1 MSNVPQIQFTATGPV
16 VPTAAQI
23 LAGVQADMNA
33 AFGGDLN
40 ANLNTPQGQL
50 ASSYAAMISVCYGAL
65 AYISNNTDPAFASGR
80 FQDAIGRFY
89 NISRN
94 PPVSTSIQVTCAGL
108 TGVVIPVGAQVS
120 DVLGNIYSCTQTG
133 TIPAIG
139 SITLPFANNVAG
151 AIAVPSSVSIYQTIS
166 GWDSATFVSGA
177 IGSAVESQYAFE
189 TRRQATLSVNSNN
202 QNQAVLGAIL
212 ILPNIQS
219 AYVRDNV
226 LNYPVAANPATT
238 ITGYI
243 SGTSLTVSSGTG
255 AAIGQAVSGVGVLNG
270 TVITGGVTSP
280 FTVNQ
285 AQTVGSVGTPITLQ
299 LGGVSINANSL
310 YVCVSGGLSASIAQA
325 IWMKKAAGCGTTGS
339 TSQTVYD
346 TSTVYGS
353 PGIPYTINYQTATN
367 APVFFVVNI
376 KNSSLVPAGAAGL
389 IQQAIVNAFAGTDG
403 GLPAQIGQV
412 LVSSRYNAGILA
424 LGSWAQLLSVQM
436 VSSLTTSPT
445 AVFTASIAAAVMTVT
460 AFTSGSGTL
469 AIGMGLVGVNVV
481 PGTYIVN
488 QLTGTAGQTGTY
500 TVSNSQTAGSAVVNG
515 LLVNNFQQQML
526 INQMPTTSSAFIQV
540 NLI

>member
-1 MSNVPQIQFTATGPV
+1 MSNVPQIQFTPTGPV
-16 VPTAAQI
+16 VPTAAAI

-33 AFGGDLN
+33 AFGGNLN

-94 PPVSTSIQVTCAGL
+94 PPVATSIQVTCAGL
-108 TGVVIPVGAQVS
+108 TGVVIPAGAQVS
-120 DVLGNIYSCTQTG
+120 DALGNIYSCTQAG
-133 TIPAIG
+133 TIPALG

-151 AIAVPSSVSIYQTIS
+151 AVAVPSSVSIYQTIS

-177 IGSAVESQYAFE
+177 IGNAVESQYEFE
-189 TRRQATLSVNSNN
+189 TRRQATLAVNSNN

-212 ILPNIQS
+212 SLPNIQS

-226 LNYPVAANPATT
+226 LSYPVAVNPATT

-243 SGTSLTVSSGTG
+243 TGTSLYVSSGTG

-270 TVITGGVTSP
+270 TVITGGVASP
-280 FTVNQ
+280 FTINQ
-285 AQTVGSVGTPITLQ
+285 AQTVASVGTPESLQ
-299 LGGVSINANSL
+299 LGGVSINSSSL
-310 YVCVSGGLSASIAQA
+310 YVCVSGGVSADIAKA
-325 IWMKKAAGCGTTGS
+325 IWLKKASGCGTTGS
-339 TSQTVYD
+339 TTQTVYD

-367 APVFFVVNI
+367 TPVFFSVNL
-376 KNSSLVPAGAAGL
+376 KNSSLVPANAAAL
-389 IQQAIVNAFAGTDG
+389 VQQAIVNAFAGTDG
-403 GLPAQIGQV
+403 GLPVQIGQ
-412 LVSSRYNAGILA
+412 LIVSSRYNAGILA

-436 VSSLTTSPT
+436 VSSLTTTPT

-469 AIGMGLVGVNVV
+469 AIGMGLVGVNVT

-500 TVSNSQTAGSAVVNG
+500 TVSNSQTAGSATVNG
-515 LLVNNFQQQML
+515 LLVNNFQQQMN
-526 INQMPTTSSAFIQV
+526 INQMPTTSAAYIQV
-540 NLI
+540 NLV